1 MTALRVSKERQ
12 QRFLQAL
19 AEADDVAAATTAAG
33 IERAKV
39 YQLRRT
45 DPAFAAQWDRA
56 KEAAADRLEQEA
68 RRRALEGR
76 QEPLLSDGKIVRDDD
91 GRPVAVRRYSDD
103 LLLALLK
110 AHRPEMFGDHR
121 LIAEAMY
128 PRWLRCLAIVFVG
141 AFVWAV
147 GMLTLQ
153 SLAARL

>member
-19 AEADDVAAATTAAG
+19 AEADDVAAATTFAG
-33 IERAKV
+33 VKRAKV
-39 YQLRRT
+39 YQLRKT

-56 KEAAADRLEQEA
+56 KEAAVGRLEQEA
-68 RRRALEGR
+68 RRRALEGL

-121 LIAEAMY
+121 LTGEAIY
-128 PRWLRCLAIVFVG
+128 PRWLRCLAFVFVG
-141 AFVWAV
+141 AVAWAV
-147 GMLTLQ
+147 GMLTLH
-153 SLAARL
+153 SFAGRL